1 MGGDADRLSVRP
13 LSAEPRRR
21 FASPPPLALYIHMPW
36 CVRKCPYCDFNSHAL
51 RGGDR
56 RVRAEPVP
64 EQVYVDALLVDLD
77 AELARA
83 AARRPLVSVFIGGGT
98 PSLFSGAAIARL
110 LDGVR
115 ARAELADD
123 AEITLEA
130 NPGTV
135 DAGHFAGYAEAGVN
149 RLSIGVQS
157 LNDDALTRLGRIHSA
172 ADVRRTVM
180 TARAAGIEN
189 LNLDL
194 MFALPAQDLPAARA
208 DLEQLIALEPTH
220 LSYYELTLEPN
231 TAFYQ
236 RPPEL
241 PDPDLADAIQQQ
253 GLALLEASGFERYEV
268 SAFAKPGRRCRH
280 NLNYWRFGDYLGIGA
295 GAHGKLT
302 DPSSKMVE
310 RRAKMRH
317 PDAYLAACE
326 LAGSSARDS
335 SIGLAPD
342 PSRSKHPVRACRAP
356 GRSPVPEE
364 RCSLASA
371 DPTSSLRRLSD
382 QDLTEEFALN
392 AFRLLDGFSL
402 GEFEGAT
409 GLRADWLEPGLEAAA
424 QLGLVIGSGIG
435 DDAVIRPSARGFAFL
450 NELIGCFSS

>member
-1 MGGDADRLSVRP
+1 
-13 LSAEPRRR
+13 
-21 FASPPPLALYIHMPW
+21 MPW
-36 CVRKCPYCDFNSHAL
+36 CVRKCPYCDFNSHAV
-51 RGGDR
+51 RGAVQDTAALIPE
-56 RVRAEPVP
+56 RA
-64 EQVYVDALLVDLD
+64 YVDALLTDLD
-77 AELARA
+77 GELARA
-83 AARRPLVSVFIGGGT
+83 GTDRPLVSIFIGGGT
-98 PSLFSGAAIARL
+98 PSLFSGAAIRRL
-110 LDGVR
+110 LAGVR
-115 ARAELADD
+115 ARVQLAAD
-123 AEITLEA
+123 AEITLET

-135 DAGHFAGYAEAGVN
+135 DAAHFAGYAEAGVN

-157 LNDDALTRLGRIHSA
+157 LNDDALARLGRIHSA
-172 ADVRRTVM
+172 ADARRAVQA
-180 TARAAGIEN
+180 ARDAGIGN
-189 LNLDL
+189 LNLDM
-194 MFALPAQDLPAARA
+194 MFALPGQELPAARQ
-208 DLEQLIALEPTH
+208 DLEQLIALEPEH
-220 LSYYELTLEPN
+220 ISYYELTLEPN

-302 DPSSKMVE
+302 DPSSGMVE
-310 RRAKMRH
+310 RRAKLRH

-326 LAGSSARDS
+326 MAGSSGRYAS
-335 SIGLAPD
+335 SGLAPD
-342 PSRSKHPVRACRAP
+342 PSRSKQPVLAFSET
-356 GRSPVPEE
+356 GRSHAYEA
-364 RCSLASA
+364 RCTRASA
-371 DPTSSLRRLSD
+371 DLTSSLRRLTN
-382 QDLTEEFALN
+382 QDLVEEFALN
-392 AFRLLDGFSL
+392 AFRLLDGFSR

-409 GLRADWLEPGLEAAA
+409 GLRADRLEPGLEAAA

>member
-1 MGGDADRLSVRP
+1 VRHLSG
-13 LSAEPRRR
+13 ERRR
-21 FASPPPLALYIHMPW
+21 DCESPLPLALYIHIPW

-51 RGGDR
+51 RGAARNAHAG
-56 RVRAEPVP
+56 PMP
-64 EQVYVDALLVDLD
+64 EQAYIDALLLDLD
-77 AELARA
+77 VELERA
-83 AARRPLVSVFIGGGT
+83 GAKRPLIAIFIGGGT
-98 PSLFSGAAIARL
+98 PSLFSGAAIERL
-110 LDGVR
+110 LEGVR
-115 ARAELADD
+115 ARATLAGDI
-123 AEITLEA
+123 EITLEA
-130 NPGTV
+130 NPGTA
-135 DAGHFAGYAEAGVN
+135 DAGHFAGYAAAGVN

-157 LNDDALTRLGRIHSA
+157 LNDDALTRLGRIHASA
-172 ADVRRTVM
+172 DARRAVKA
-180 TARAAGIEN
+180 ARSAGIEN

-194 MFALPAQDLPAARA
+194 MLALPAQDLPAARA

-220 LSYYELTLEPN
+220 ISYYELTLEPN

-236 RPPEL
+236 QPPVL
-241 PDPDLADAIQQQ
+241 PGLDLADAIQQQ
-253 GLALLEASGFERYEV
+253 GLALLEAAGYERYEV

-302 DPSSKMVE
+302 DPITGVVE
-310 RRAKMRH
+310 RRAKIRH

-326 LAGSSARDS
+326 LAGASARHS

-342 PSRSKHPVRACRAP
+342 SGRSKHPVLACSAP

-364 RCSLASA
+364 RCSPTSA

-382 QDLTEEFALN
+382 QDLIEEFALN

-424 QLGLVIGSGIG
+424 QLGLVTGSGIG